1 MTNKNDLKTTKR
13 DEKLAG
19 NGPFYKRQVMLK
31 LLYLMV
37 LTTIISSSSALDF
50 MGKERWFYTLSFA

>member
-1 MTNKNDLKTTKR
+1 M
-13 DEKLAG
+13 DEEAG

-50 MGKERWFYTLSFA
+50 MGKEVKFMLIQD

>member
-1 MTNKNDLKTTKR
+1 M
-13 DEKLAG
+13 DEEAG
-19 NGPFYKRQVMLK
+19 NGPFYKREVMLK